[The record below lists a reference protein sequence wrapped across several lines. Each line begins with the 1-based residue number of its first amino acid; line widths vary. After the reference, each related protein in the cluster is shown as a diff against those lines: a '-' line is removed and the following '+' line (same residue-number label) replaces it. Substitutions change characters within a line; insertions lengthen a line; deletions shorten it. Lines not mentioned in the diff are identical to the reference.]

1 MAETADV
8 VIIGGGIVG
17 SSVAWHLTQ
26 AGCRNVQVL
35 ERESQQG
42 LGSTGKSMGG
52 VRAQFSTAV
61 NIRMSLYSIPIFA
74 AFDEITGHPSGYK
87 SHGYLFVA
95 TAAGHLEYLRRNYE
109 RQAALGLRGVELLGP
124 EEVSRRVPQLRCD
137 DILGGSFCAT
147 DGFVDPYSVMK
158 GFMAAACEH
167 GATLRRGVEV
177 AGIDVDAR
185 GVAGVRTNRG
195 SIASRT
201 VVNAAGPW
209 AAQVA
214 RMAGIDL
221 PVSPLRRMLVPTE
234 PFPGLPERLPM
245 VIDMATGFHFRPEG
259 LGLLMAWNDPE
270 ETSGF
275 KTAFDPAFIEKILTR
290 AVSRVPCF
298 EDLQVNPRRAWAG
311 LYEVTPDHHAIIGP
325 APGVPGLFFVNGFSG
340 HGVMHSPASGRL
352 AADLILDGASSLLDA
367 RDLDVARFA
376 EGRMLEETA
385 VL

>member
-26 AGCRNVQVL
+26 AGCGNVAVL

-61 NIRMSLYSIPIFA
+61 NIRMSLYSIPVFA
-74 AFDEITGHPSGYK
+74 AFDEITGYPSGYK

-95 TAAGHLEYLRRNYE
+95 SAASHLEYLRRNYD
-109 RQAALGLRGVELLGP
+109 RQVALGLRGVELLGP
-124 EEVSRRVPQLRCD
+124 EEVIRRVPQLRGD

-158 GFMAAACEH
+158 GFMAAACER
-167 GATLRRGVEV
+167 GASLRRGIEV
-177 AGIDVDAR
+177 TGIDVDAR
-185 GVAGVRTNRG
+185 GIAGVRTSQG
-195 SIASRT
+195 GIATRT

-221 PVSPLRRMLVPTE
+221 PVVPLRRMLVPTE

-270 ETSGF
+270 ETPGF

-290 AVSRVPCF
+290 AVNRVPCF

-325 APGVPGLFFVNGFSG
+325 APGLPGLFFVNGFSG
-340 HGVMHSPASGRL
+340 HGVMHSPATGRL
-352 AADLILDGASSLLDA
+352 AADLILDGASSLLEA
-367 RDLDVARFA
+367 RDLDMARFA

>member
-1 MAETADV
+1 MRETADA

-26 AGCRNVQVL
+26 AGCANVLIV

-42 LGSTGKSMGG
+42 KGSTGKSMGG
-52 VRAQFSTAV
+52 VRAQFATDV

-74 AFDEITGHPSGYK
+74 AFEEITGHPSEYK

-95 TAAGHLEYLRRNYE
+95 TSPAHLEYLRRNFE
-109 RQAALGLRGVELLGP
+109 RQVALGLRGVEMLSRD
-124 EEVSRRVPQLRCD
+124 EVIHRVPQLRSD
-137 DILGGSFCAT
+137 DILGGSFCTT

-158 GFMAAACEH
+158 GFMASAAEH
-167 GATLRRGVEV
+167 GARLWRGVEV
-177 AGIDVDAR
+177 TGIQVDAR
-185 GVAGVRTNRG
+185 GVAGVRTTNG
-195 SIASRT
+195 DVATRT

-209 AAQVA
+209 AAAVA
-214 RMAGIDL
+214 RMAGVEL
-221 PVSPLRRMLVPTE
+221 PIVPLRRMLVPTE

-245 VIDMATGFHFRPEG
+245 VIDMSTGFHFRPEG

-275 KTAFDPAFIEKILTR
+275 KMDFDPPFVEKILTH
-290 AVSRVPCF
+290 AVNRVPCF
-298 EDLQVNPRRAWAG
+298 EDLQVNPHRAWAG
-311 LYEVTPDHHAIIGP
+311 LYAVTPDHHAIIGP
-325 APGVPGLFFVNGFSG
+325 APGVPGLFFANGFSG
-340 HGVMHSPASGRL
+340 HGVMHSPATGRIT
-352 AADLILDGASSLLDA
+352 ADLVLHGQSSLLDA
-367 RDLDVARFA
+367 RDLNLERFA